1 MLNKNT
7 KLSVVLALV
16 TCTFLSYPV
25 YADDN
30 FSVQRLYGS
39 DRYETCSNIAN
50 YFQQG
55 QLDSIIVASG
65 EQFAD
70 VLSAGCLQRLGNSP
84 IMLVGKSIKSSDKTL
99 GYIENHLALMIWTR
113 PMGTQRYLRI
123 YLQDLLQ
130 RELQCFVII
139 RGQMNIHP

>member
-1 MLNKNT
+1 MLNRNT
-7 KLSVVLALV
+7 KLSVVLALA
-16 TCTFLSYPV
+16 TCTFLSYPA

-55 QLDSIIVASG
+55 QLDSVIVASG

-70 VLSAGCLQRLGNSP
+70 ALSAGCLQELGNSP
-84 IMLVGKSIKSSDKTL
+84 IMLVGKNIKSSDKTL
-99 GYIENHLALMIWTR
+99 GYIENHLKKE
-113 PMGTQRYLRI
+113 GTIYILGGEASVNSEFERYFKEK
-123 YLQDLLQ
+123 DL
-130 RELQCFVII
+130 IK
-139 RGQMNIHP
+139 